1 MYTLVDSPQRPL
13 HLFGCFPFA
22 ADVVLLLARGEDD
35 VRPVV
40 PTFVLPMTPK
50 DVDAVNCPPW
60 DGWRLELDVGIRVL
74 PELPAGES
82 WLRLD
87 DDCNWFAW

>member
-1 MYTLVDSPQRPL
+1 MKVANVHIILCNTLVDSPQRPL

-50 DVDAVNCPPW
+50 DVDAVNCPP
-60 DGWRLELDVGIRVL
+60 
-74 PELPAGES
+74 
-82 WLRLD
+82 
-87 DDCNWFAW
+87 